1 MMCTRRELELE
12 PVYVCL
18 RLPCHGPVRQWYLPA
33 LPLRDE
39 RDFHR
44 DALLIVCT

>member
-12 PVYVCL
+12 PVDVCL
-18 RLPCHGPVRQWYLPA
+18 RLPCHEPARYLPA